1 MAANTGNTLN
11 GVPVLD
17 QSAGVCNFANGYYT
31 GDGNTGGIV
40 VPIGFTPRFVK
51 LWDMSATPPST
62 YEWAE
67 GMAATDSVSDIASTT
82 ALDTNSFVVSNG
94 TIVTVTEVAYGGNAP
109 GDGTQGT
116 VSVVESSPAPG
127 TPQCTFGT
135 GGASGAPAN
144 ISTHLYVWIAFG

>member
-40 VPIGFTPRFVK
+40 VPVGFTPRYVK
-51 LWDMSATPPST
+51 LWNMTTASS

-67 GMAATDSVSDIASTT
+67 GMAATDSISVIASTQ
-82 ALDTNSFVVSNG
+82 AVDTSSFVVTNG

-109 GDGTQGT
+109 GDGTSGT

-135 GGASGAPAN
+135 GGSSAAPAN
-144 ISTHLYVWIAFG
+144 LTGDLYVWVAFG